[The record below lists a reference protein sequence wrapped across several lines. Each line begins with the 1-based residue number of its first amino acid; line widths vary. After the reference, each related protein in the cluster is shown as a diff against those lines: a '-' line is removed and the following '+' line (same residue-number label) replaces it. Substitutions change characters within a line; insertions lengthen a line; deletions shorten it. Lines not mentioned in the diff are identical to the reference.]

1 MFLTTTLNMKSSKK
15 TLDIFTLLFDE
26 QKVDPVLRGC
36 QDVLTSSHPE
46 LVYKLRSIFGSDW
59 TVNTDDAQIV
69 YLDIN

>member
-1 MFLTTTLNMKSSKK
+1 MFLTTTLNLKSSKK

-46 LVYKLRSIFGSDW
+46 LVYKMRKVFSGQIGH
-59 TVNTDDAQIV
+59 TDDAQIV